1 MLRLMVGLF
10 DVDMRTI
17 NEYLSNVDNPAEL
30 ERETTVRKTL
40 TVRSEDSH
48 RVTRVPPTRGSRQNP
63 AERHAATWQLSQ
75 RPLLLLLLGTDRKRL
90 LVRVGTRQC
99 QGLSLLVP

>member
-1 MLRLMVGLF
+1 MVGLF

-40 TVRSEDSH
+40 TCL
-48 RVTRVPPTRGSRQNP
+48 VTLWWVVG
-63 AERHAATWQLSQ
+63 
-75 RPLLLLLLGTDRKRL
+75 G
-90 LVRVGTRQC
+90 LV
-99 QGLSLLVP
+99 